1 MNKPLPTMPEL
12 AQEAEF
18 QLLAAKDQLEWLSAL
33 ASAIQLDHLHG
44 DGRSASALAELAKYL
59 SDTGFAGVYSAIE
72 QFKQLGEEKPATQN
86 TNNKI
91 VSHSVEVQ
99 P

>member
-1 MNKPLPTMPEL
+1 MNEPLPTIPQL

-33 ASAIQLDHLHG
+33 AGAIQLDHLHG
-44 DGRSASALAELAKYL
+44 GGRSASALAELAKYL
-59 SDTGFAGVYSAIE
+59 SDTGFAGVYSAID
-72 QFKQLGEEKPATQN
+72 QFKQLGDEKPATQN
-86 TNNKI
+86 ASNEI
-91 VSHSVEVQ
+91 VSQPAEVQ